1 MKFIYILKKE
11 PVLIISLIC
20 AVVSMFAVPPCPE
33 YAGYFDWKV
42 IALLFCLMAMVAGF
56 KKCGLFEVLS
66 RKLLLGEKSL
76 RTLCFVLVM
85 LPFFTSMVMTN
96 DVALIT
102 FVPFAIF
109 VLTAINAQ
117 KYMPFVITLQTVAAN
132 LGSMATPVGNP
143 QSLFIYSKFEMTAGD
158 YFSHMLPLVAASF
171 VFVAVLTLF
180 FSKKHV
186 SVTFEQ
192 KAKLGEKKN
201 LFVYAALFVL
211 AILGVFGIV
220 NYIIVLIVTVLA
232 VAVFDRKLFKDVDYC
247 LLMTFVCFFVFAGNI
262 GKIQEVQDFLGG
274 LMEKNSVITSIFASQ
289 VISNVPAAVLLSG
302 FTSDFGGLL
311 AGVNIG
317 GLGTIIASL
326 ASLISFKYYT
336 QTKGAK
342 FAKYMGVFTA
352 VNLTGIV
359 LLTAVYCFIG

>member
-1 MKFIYILKKE
+1 MKFLYIFKKE
-11 PVLIISLIC
+11 PVLVISLIC
-20 AVVSMFAVPPCPE
+20 AVISMFAAPPCAE
-33 YAGYFDWKV
+33 YAGYIDWKV
-42 IALLFCLMAMVAGF
+42 IALLLCLMAMVEGF

-66 RKLLLGEKSL
+66 HKLLLGEKSL
-76 RTLCFVLVM
+76 RSLCFALVM

-102 FVPFAIF
+102 FVPFAIS

-143 QSLFIYSKFEMTAGD
+143 QSLYVYSKFEMTAGD
-158 YFSHMLPLVAASF
+158 YFSQMLPLVAASF

-180 FSKKHV
+180 FNKERI
-186 SVTFEQ
+186 SVTFEN
-192 KAKLGEKKN
+192 KAELREKKN

-220 NYIIVLIVTVLA
+220 NYIIVLIITVA
-232 VAVFDRKLFKDVDYC
+232 AMAVFDKKLFKEVDWR
-247 LLMTFVCFFVFAGNI
+247 LLLTFVCFFIFAGNI
-262 GKIQEVQDFLGG
+262 GKIQEVRDFLGG
-274 LMEKNSVITSIFASQ
+274 LMEKNSALTSILASQ
-289 VISNVPAAVLLSG
+289 VISNVPAAALLSG
-302 FTSDFGGLL
+302 FTTDGGGLL

-326 ASLISFKYYT
+326 ASLISFKYYAR
-336 QTKGAK
+336 TKGASTAEY
-342 FAKYMGVFTA
+342 FGIFTA
-352 VNLTGIV
+352 VNVAGIAV
-359 LLTAVYCFIG
+359 LAAVYYFLG